1 MATIEDEQVGNQDDD
16 ELFDDSPD
24 ERAAKRAR
32 LAQLKE
38 LLTSPL
44 LGTA

>member
-1 MATIEDEQVGNQDDD
+1 MAAIEDGQVGNQDDD

-24 ERAAKRAR
+24 QRAAKRA
-32 LAQLKE
+32 
-38 LLTSPL
+38 

>member
-1 MATIEDEQVGNQDDD
+1 MAAIEDEQVRNQEDD

-24 ERAAKRAR
+24 QRAVKRAR

-38 LLTSPL
+38 LLTSPV